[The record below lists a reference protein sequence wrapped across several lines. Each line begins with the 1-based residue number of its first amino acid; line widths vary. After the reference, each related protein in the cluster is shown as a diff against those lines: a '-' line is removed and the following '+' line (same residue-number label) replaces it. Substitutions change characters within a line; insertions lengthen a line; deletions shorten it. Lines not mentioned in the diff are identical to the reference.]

1 MDHGKTLLQIDD
13 FNLGLT
19 SVRLLALILLVMI
32 MNNNS
37 QETK

>member
-13 FNLGLT
+13 FNLGWF
-19 SVRLLALILLVMI
+19 SVSSVGLLALILLEMI

-37 QETK
+37 